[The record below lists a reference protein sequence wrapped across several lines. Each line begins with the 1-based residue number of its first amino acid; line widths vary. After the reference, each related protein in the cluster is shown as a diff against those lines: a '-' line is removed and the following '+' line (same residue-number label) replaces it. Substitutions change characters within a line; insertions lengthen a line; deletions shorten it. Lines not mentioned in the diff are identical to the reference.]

1 MKTFE
6 ETTCLC
12 ALNRIFGFEPKIGI
26 ALLQHIGNAVDV
38 MNLSLKDQSLILGP
52 HSKYLGKISPRS
64 IEHEAEE
71 LTRLKSKNIN
81 FVGITQKNYPT
92 LLKEC
97 EDSPIGLYVRS
108 TDSLENIFQKRP
120 RVSIVGTRD
129 LSLYGEEWCTKAVKG
144 LTLTSEKPVIVSG
157 LALGT
162 DICAHKTAIE
172 NNLPTIGVMATGAEK
187 IYPWRHNDFA
197 EMLTHTPGCALVTDY
212 PPGTAPLAIHFLRR
226 NRIIAGLSGSTVLI
240 ESKIRGGGMMTCR
253 LAFSYGRDV
262 YALPG
267 RVDDI
272 RSQGCNLLIKDK
284 IAEPII
290 SVQDLTKSLGF
301 KTLTNSNNST
311 SDQDLLQQQYATFLS
326 QDKISQMANLIL
338 QIRKNRGITIEE
350 ISEASQL
357 EYSKAAE
364 LTSLLESDGIIS
376 IDLLQRCTI
385 NIRK

>member
-38 MNLSLKDQSLILGP
+38 MNLSPKDQSLILGP

-64 IEHEAEE
+64 IEYEAEE
-71 LTRLKSKNIN
+71 LTRLKTQNIN
-81 FVGITQKNYPT
+81 FIGLTQEHYPT

-97 EDSPIGLYVRS
+97 EDSPIGLYVKS

-120 RVSIVGTRD
+120 RVSVVGTRD
-129 LSLYGEEWCTKAVKG
+129 LSLYGEEWCTKTVKS
-144 LTLTSEKPVIVSG
+144 LASTSEKPLIVSG

-197 EMLTHTPGCALVTDY
+197 EILTHTPGGALVTDY

-226 NRIIAGLSGSTVLI
+226 NRIIAGLSESTILI
-240 ESKIRGGGMMTCR
+240 ESKIKGGGMMTCR

-272 RSQGCNLLIKDK
+272 RSQGCNLLIKEK

-290 SVQDLTKSLGF
+290 SAQDLTKSLGF
-301 KTLTNSNNST
+301 KTLRNSNNSI

-350 ISEASQL
+350 ISEACQL
-357 EYSKAAE
+357 EYCKVAE

>member
-38 MNLSLKDQSLILGP
+38 MNLSPKDQSLILGP
-52 HSKYLGKISPRS
+52 HSKYLGKINPRS
-64 IEHEAEE
+64 IEYEAEE
-71 LTRLKSKNIN
+71 LTRLKTQNIN
-81 FVGITQKNYPT
+81 FIGLTQEHYPT

-97 EDSPIGLYVRS
+97 EDSPIGLYVKS

-120 RVSIVGTRD
+120 RVSVVGTRD
-129 LSLYGEEWCTKAVKG
+129 LSLYGEEWCTKTVKS
-144 LTLTSEKPVIVSG
+144 LASTSEKPLIVSG

-226 NRIIAGLSGSTVLI
+226 NRIIAGLSESTILI
-240 ESKIRGGGMMTCR
+240 ESKIKGGGMMTCR

-272 RSQGCNLLIKDK
+272 RSQGCNLLIKEK

-290 SVQDLTKSLGF
+290 SAQDLTKSLGF
-301 KTLTNSNNST
+301 KTLRNSNNSI

-350 ISEASQL
+350 ISEACQL
-357 EYSKAAE
+357 EYCKVAE